1 MGCAIRHADQRPG
14 PPPSTVPT
22 IGHNGSG
29 EGSGQLPGVRLA
41 LERRHTGEKAGLED
55 WGLSNQGRGH

>member
-22 IGHNGSG
+22 TGRDGSG

-41 LERRHTGEKAGLED
+41 LERGHTEEKAGQRTGD
-55 WGLSNQGRGH
+55 